1 MTCIVRRR
9 GKLQTKRQFNDPRT
23 CTKYQ
28 SNTTTYLQ
36 SGIRDADES
45 HLLDTSRVE
54 LAHDAVLEGALVLH
68 AVAGLRT
75 VEQLVRVCGLKYKK
89 MPNIKVR
96 ESFRQY
102 SERHIC

>member
-1 MTCIVRRR
+1 MVRR
-9 GKLQTKRQFNDPRT
+9 GKILTKRKFNNDPPT
-23 CTKYQ
+23 GTKYQ

-68 AVAGLRT
+68 TVAGLRT
-75 VEQLVRVCGLKYKK
+75 VEQLVRVCGLK
-89 MPNIKVR
+89 
-96 ESFRQY
+96 
-102 SERHIC
+102 